1 MSCDVPWQQP
11 DVSAEE
17 DIIRLAAD
25 LPTISGE
32 LRLQVLAAAAKAYG
46 NNRFLQRLQIVAFV
60 FVCLSFAGLLS
71 TYYVAL
77 YRVGFGVNSIVL
89 HESRSPVHNTLPAD
103 QTETEKVDQNV
114 LHPQSR
120 PLVGEISFGPIV
132 SAAAS
137 SDEWALVDAFGALQ
151 ISKSD
156 AIRKLLWH

>member
-11 DVSAEE
+11 DVSTEE

-25 LPTISGE
+25 LPTISVG
-32 LRLQVLAAAAKAYG
+32 LRLQVLEAAAKAYG
-46 NNRFLQRLQIVAFV
+46 NNRFLQRMQIVAV
-60 FVCLSFAGLLS
+60 AFVCLSFAGLLS

-89 HESRSPVHNTLPAD
+89 HGKSPVHNTLPAD
-103 QTETEKVDQNV
+103 QTETEKVDRNV
-114 LHPQSR
+114 LDPQNR
-120 PLVGEISFGPIV
+120 PPVGEISFGPIV

-137 SDEWALVDAFGALQ
+137 SDEWALVDAFGTLQ
-151 ISKSD
+151 NSKSD